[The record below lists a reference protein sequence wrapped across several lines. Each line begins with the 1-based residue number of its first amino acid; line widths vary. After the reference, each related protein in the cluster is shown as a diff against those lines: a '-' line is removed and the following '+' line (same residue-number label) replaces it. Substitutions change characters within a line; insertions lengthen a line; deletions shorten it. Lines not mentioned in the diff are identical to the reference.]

1 MYYKTYLV
9 VGGNRYGDIFSGSM
23 FSFILG
29 SMDESL
35 RQFGAGASAGLTLI
49 RRENYSEFC
58 FITERGMTD
67 SFAS

>member
-1 MYYKTYLV
+1 MFDKTYL

-29 SMDESL
+29 SIDESL

-49 RRENYSEFC
+49 RRENSEFC
-58 FITERGMTD
+58 LITDKGMTD
-67 SFAS
+67 SFASGA